1 MNAIFLNKNEDRIHT
16 VFDAKNIAAIQ
27 SLVELDETV
36 YSLEAV
42 KAEPEKFKGVKYI
55 FSTWGMEK
63 PNEEEIRAYFPAL
76 EAVFYGAGS
85 VRAFARPFLNC
96 GVKVFSAW
104 AANAVPVA
112 EFTFAQIVLANKGY
126 FQAVRRMSADAY
138 RTAREFS
145 RANPGNYDTT
155 VGIIGA
161 GMIGKMVIE
170 RIKTLENV
178 TVLVFDPFLPEETAK
193 VLGVEKVGL
202 AELFQRSEIVSN
214 HLANN
219 EQTKGMLKYEHFAA
233 MKPYATFINTGRAAQ
248 LVPEDFFRVMRER
261 PDLTAL
267 CDVTDPEPPEVDSPY
282 YTYENIFLS
291 PHIAGSQANECRR
304 MAAYMAEEC
313 RRYLGGEATCYE
325 VSLKMLETM
334 A

>member
-1 MNAIFLNKNEDRIHT
+1 MNAIFLNNKTERIAS
-16 VFDAKNIAAIQ
+16 VFDAKNMEM
-27 SLVELDETV
+27 LRKTVDLDETV
-36 YSLEAV
+36 YSLAMVE
-42 KAEPEKFKGVKYI
+42 AEPEKFKDVKYV

-63 PNEEEIRAYFPAL
+63 PDEEQIRSLFPSL
-76 EAVFYGAGS
+76 EAVFYAAGS
-85 VRAFARPFLNC
+85 VQAFAAPFLHC

-112 EFTFAQIVLANKGY
+112 EFTFAQIILANKGY
-126 FQAVRRMSADAY
+126 FQTVRRITDGAY
-138 RTAREFS
+138 KNAREFS
-145 RANPGNYDTT
+145 RANPGNYDAT

-170 RIKTLENV
+170 KLRTLSNM
-178 TVLVFDPFLPEETAK
+178 TILVFDPFLPDAVAEE
-193 VLGVEKVGL
+193 LGVEKVSL
-202 AELFQRSEIVSN
+202 KELFRRSEIVSN

-219 EQTKGMLKYEHFAA
+219 EQTKGMLKYEHFAS

-248 LVPEDFFRVMRER
+248 LVEEELFRAMRER

-267 CDVTDPEPPEVDSPY
+267 CDVTNPEPPEEGSPY

-291 PHIAGSQANECRR
+291 PHIAGSQVNECRR
-304 MAAYMAEEC
+304 MAAYMVEEC
-313 RRYLGGEATCYE
+313 RRYLAGEPTCYE

>member
-1 MNAIFLNKNEDRIHT
+1 MNAIFLNSSPER
-16 VFDAKNIAAIQ
+16 VASVYDAKNLEKIREI
-27 SLVELDETV
+27 VDPDETV
-36 YSLEAV
+36 YSLEMV
-42 KAEPEKFKGVKYI
+42 KAEPEKFKDVKYI
-55 FSTWGMEK
+55 FSTWGMEA
-63 PNEEEIRAYFPAL
+63 PDEEQIRSFFPAL
-76 EAVFYGAGS
+76 EAVFYGAGT
-85 VRAFARPFLNC
+85 VQKFARPFLNC
-96 GVKVFSAW
+96 GIKVFSAW

-112 EFTFAQIVLANKGY
+112 EFTFAQIILANKGY
-126 FQAVRRMSADAY
+126 FQTVRRIADY
-138 RTAREFS
+138 RAARSFS
-145 RANPGNYDTT
+145 RSNSGNYDAT

-170 RIKTLENV
+170 RLKTLDNMK
-178 TVLVFDPFLPEETAK
+178 VLVFDPFLPDAAAEE
-193 VLGVEKVGL
+193 LGVEKVEL
-202 AELFQRSEIVSN
+202 MELFERSEIVSN

-219 EQTKGMLKYEHFAA
+219 EQTKGMLKYGHFAA

-248 LVPEDFFRVMRER
+248 LVEEDLFRVMRER

-267 CDVTDPEPPEVDSPY
+267 CDVTNPEPPLEGSPY

-291 PHIAGSQANECRR
+291 PHIAGSQVNECRR

-313 RRYLGGEATCYE
+313 RRYVSGEPTRYE